1 MIGVSKR
8 CCPSCA
14 HLLYLLRNESSSP
27 PEPFAFRAVHQKV
40 SGCTLPMWLSSRIVM
55 RMNKKFGGQLRAE
68 LINLMD
74 VSEGY
79 RKRCSSTGSGGPA
92 SYDSY
97 KGQHMP
103 TRSAPLSTVVNSH
116 WIKTEPSSSAPPP
129 S

>member
-8 CCPSCA
+8 CCPACY
-14 HLLYLLRNESSSP
+14 HLLSLLRNESP
-27 PEPFAFRAVHQKV
+27 KPRPFIVRAVHKKV
-40 SGCTLPMWLSSRIVM
+40 SGCTMPIWLAKRIAKD
-55 RMNKKFGGQLRAE
+55 MNKKFGGLLRAE

-79 RKRCSSTGSGGPA
+79 RKRCSSSGSGGPA

-97 KGQHMP
+97 KGQHIP
-103 TRSAPLSTVVNSH
+103 TRSAPLCAVVESH
-116 WIKTEPSSSAPPP
+116 WGSTAPSSSAPPP